1 MKTSLFFSAI
11 AVCVFLASCSAN
23 TEETTTAQPKANTDS
38 SETQEE
44 LNVMSI
50 EQMNELRR
58 TRTVEV
64 VFTPA
69 GGSVGNGEVMR
80 ELKAINGPLREPNLN
95 YDVFDP
101 QSNLNTQE
109 VKQAIEISL
118 DTDRRVLI
126 DNGGTA
132 ESRAKAAEL
141 ITAIVGGSI
150 PDTAGTIILRA
161 PEHKGGGYL
170 TIPIYSK
177 ADVQNQISQGRI
189 PNAESQ
195 ANSIENFFFEPKVSK

>member
-1 MKTSLFFSAI
+1 MKTSLLFPAI

-23 TEETTTAQPKANTDS
+23 TEETAAAQPNAITDS
-38 SETQEE
+38 SGTQEDP
-44 LNVMSI
+44 NVISI

-58 TRTVEV
+58 TRTAEV
-64 VFTPA
+64 VFSPA

-80 ELKAINGPLREPNLN
+80 ELKAINRPLREPNLN

-101 QSNLNTQE
+101 QSDLSTQE
-109 VKQAIEISL
+109 IKQAIEISL

-132 ESRAKAAEL
+132 ESRAKAAEI

-161 PEHKGGGYL
+161 PENEGGGYL
-170 TIPIYSK
+170 TIPLYSK

-195 ANSIENFFFEPKVSK
+195 ANSIENFFFEPKVSP

>member
-1 MKTSLFFSAI
+1 
-11 AVCVFLASCSAN
+11 
-23 TEETTTAQPKANTDS
+23 
-38 SETQEE
+38 
-44 LNVMSI
+44 
-50 EQMNELRR
+50 MNELRR
-58 TRTVEV
+58 TRTAEV
-64 VFTPA
+64 VFSPA

-80 ELKAINGPLREPNLN
+80 ELKAINRPLREPNLN

-101 QSNLNTQE
+101 QSDLSTQE
-109 VKQAIEISL
+109 IKQAIEISL

-161 PEHKGGGYL
+161 PENEGGGYL
-170 TIPIYSK
+170 TIPLYSK

-195 ANSIENFFFEPKVSK
+195 ANSIENFFFEPKVSQ